1 MVKIQAFRG
10 FTYKPEDY
18 ESLLRFDHQTLN
30 NLVQNKR
37 AYINKVPIIDQIQ
50 TGLLEKDNDAFVYI
64 YRQVFRGN
72 ESLGLMVELDLKV
85 EHFIFRKVL
94 MEKLKFMKKLFVEKG
109 IIANH
114 ILKHMSDLSY

>member
-1 MVKIQAFRG
+1 MVKIQAFKG
-10 FTYKPEDY
+10 FTYKSEDY

-50 TGLLEKDNDAFVYI
+50 AGLLEKDNDAFVYI
-64 YRQVFRGN
+64 YRQIFRGN

-85 EHFIFRKVL
+85 ECFIFRKVS
-94 MEKLKFMKKLFVEKG
+94 MEKLRFIKKLFAEKG